1 MSPTKP
7 LSAEEDTYG
16 QEIMAFHQGRKVS
29 EVVERDDGY
38 IADAMSLSTYFSS
51 YDDWDPMEQQAI
63 SFVQGRILDVGCGAG
78 RHALYLQKQ
87 GFTVLGIDISPL
99 AIEVCRQRGL
109 KNAEVTSIED
119 VAFPPDSFDT
129 ILMMG
134 NNFGLFG
141 NFEKARKLLNR
152 FYTMTSEKALII
164 TSSRDPYQTENPVH
178 LQYHAHNMKNGRMG
192 GQVRIRIRFGKNV
205 GRWFNYLLVSQAEMT
220 EILTNTGW
228 KVKQFLKA
236 EDPDYFAVIEKEP
249 VSHS

>member
-1 MSPTKP
+1 MTPTKP
-7 LSAEEDTYG
+7 LAVEEDTYG

-38 IADAMSLSTYFSS
+38 IEDSMSLSTYFSN
-51 YDDWDPMEQQAI
+51 YDDWAPKEQQAI
-63 SFVQGRILDVGCGAG
+63 SFVQGRVLDIGCGAG

-99 AIEVCRQRGL
+99 AIEVCRQKGL
-109 KNAEVTSIED
+109 KNTEVTSIED

-152 FYTMTSEKALII
+152 FYTMTSEEALII
-164 TSSRDPYQTENPVH
+164 ASSRDPYQTENSAH
-178 LQYHAHNMKNGRMG
+178 LQYHAHNKKNGRMG
-192 GQVRIRIRFGKNV
+192 GQVRIRIRFGENI
-205 GRWFNYLLVSQAEMT
+205 GRWFDYLLVSQAEMK
-220 EILTNTGW
+220 EILSDTGW
-228 KVKQFLKA
+228 KVKQLL
-236 EDPDYFAVIEKEP
+236 ETENPDYFAIIEKA
-249 VSHS
+249 S